1 MKKLMLALAALA
13 VTTPAFAAWSES
25 IFRDNA
31 VQVVY
36 TSPAV
41 TGSTAAIVVDLSNTT
56 NWPHKNTGSIDISGI
71 WVDFDRTGTSTSTVK
86 IGVLTSVDASS
97 GNVTYFWI
105 AGNTVNH
112 VATQGPVSPNLGSL
126 LRTEV
131 TSDGVTPFILSNNK
145 HTASAIYK
153 TTITLP
159 TPNGTFVAPAAGDI
173 VVYIEGS
180 AAAAITATVHLLYTS
195 ER

>member
-13 VTTPAFAAWSES
+13 ITTPAFASWSES

-41 TGSTAAIVVDLSNTT
+41 TVSTAAILVKLSDTT
-56 NWPHKNTGSIDISGI
+56 NWPHLQTGSIDISGI
-71 WVDFDRTGTSTSTVK
+71 WVDFDRLGTSTSTVK
-86 IGVLTSVDASS
+86 IGVVTSVNAST

-105 AGNTVNH
+105 AGNTVSH
-112 VATQGPVSPNLGSL
+112 AATPGPVSPNLGSL
-126 LRTEV
+126 LRAKVSSTG
-131 TSDGVTPFILSNNK
+131 TTPFILSNNK

-153 TTITLP
+153 TGILLP
-159 TPNGTFVAPAAGDI
+159 NPAGAPIAPAAGDI
-173 VVYIEGS
+173 VVYIEGVP
-180 AAAAITATVHLLYTS
+180 ANPITATVHLLYTS